1 MALKTAIVD
10 DLKEDIEYTEN
21 ILNKWAKETG
31 KDIAL
36 EKFPS
41 AESFLFRFSEEK
53 NFDILL
59 LDIEMDGMDGVTM
72 AKKIREYNA
81 ETEIIFITGYSDYIS
96 EGYEVNALHYL
107 MKPVKENKLT
117 EVLNKAVVRLKKN
130 EKRLSITENG
140 EMHLIPLYEIKYI
153 EVIKNYVTV
162 HAKRDFTVKKT
173 LSEFETELDER
184 FYRMGR
190 SFIINLKE
198 IEKVT
203 KTEVYLSSGDI
214 LPLPRGQYENINRA
228 IIMKG

>member
-1 MALKTAIVD
+1 
-10 DLKEDIEYTEN
+10 
-21 ILNKWAKETG
+21 
-31 KDIAL
+31 
-36 EKFPS
+36 
-41 AESFLFRFSEEK
+41 
-53 NFDILL
+53 
-59 LDIEMDGMDGVTM
+59 
-72 AKKIREYNA
+72 
-81 ETEIIFITGYSDYIS
+81 
-96 EGYEVNALHYL
+96 
-107 MKPVKENKLT
+107 
-117 EVLNKAVVRLKKN
+117 
-130 EKRLSITENG
+130 
-140 EMHLIPLYEIKYI
+140 MHLIPLYEIKYI

-228 IIMKG
+228 IILKG